1 MNKIKEKIKSFEKEN
16 SKFYQELTDAIDKKL
31 EDNTAK
37 IPEKYDDILSLIS
50 NEYVN
55 QDDAEKTKELL
66 NEFIKDE
73 LLEKIH
79 NYMLS
84 INSWF
89 FDTKPLR
96 ILQKNNQYQ
105 LYTFFDLAMDN
116 FILQINDTIIKN
128 IQSVVSSCEFSDDEI
143 ENCLQAL
150 DYSADIYAS
159 RFMSKSF
166 ISKDFC
172 EKSGIDK
179 DSSDYFSELIDKNR
193 LEIKTNYIIKKL
205 NLLEP

>member
-89 FDTKPLR
+89 FDIKPLR